1 VAIELTRECG
11 LLIDGKWRTTSD
23 RTPVFDKF
31 TGDPV
36 GDVSLPSSADVD
48 FAVSSADRA
57 FLRGAPSPYERSEIL
72 LRAASMVEANKETFA
87 ATMIAETG
95 FTQSDVA
102 NEIERCKQTLRAS
115 AEEAKRL
122 VGEVVPI
129 SGAPGQQNRIAF
141 TIRQPRGVVL
151 AITPFNSPL
160 NTVTHKVAPAI
171 ASGNS
176 VVLKPSTYTPVT
188 ASLLCQV
195 FLEAGLPSTLLSLVH
210 GSGSTIGKA
219 LATHSLVRFI
229 AFTGST
235 SVGLSLQQAA
245 GLRRTQMELG
255 SIACTILCADADL
268 GIAMPRVLS
277 ASFRKAGQVCTSIQR
292 LYVARPRMEEVKA
305 ELLDLIRKAKVG
317 DPRHTDTF
325 VGPMIDQREAERA
338 LTWCD
343 DAVAAGAHRL
353 VGGTRERGLMWPAV
367 LVDVP
372 AEARV
377 LNEEIFAPVV
387 VMIPFDKLETVIA
400 DINSMQYGLAAG
412 IFTKS
417 IDMAFKAARALRV
430 GSVHINETSSSRV
443 DVMPYG
449 GVKDSGFGHEGPK
462 YAMREMTE
470 ERLIT
475 LSLEGA

>member
-1 VAIELTRECG
+1 MPIEVPPECS
-11 LLIDGKWRTTSD
+11 LLIDGKWRKTSD
-23 RTPVFDKF
+23 RKPVFDKF
-31 TGDPV
+31 TGDQV
-36 GDVSLPSSADVD
+36 GDVSLASSADVD
-48 FAVSSADRA
+48 SAVSSAHGA
-57 FLRGAPSPYERSEIL
+57 FLHGAPPPYERSEIL
-72 LRAASMVEANKETFA
+72 SRAEGLIEANKETFA

-95 FTQSDVA
+95 FTQSDVT

-141 TIRQPRGVVL
+141 TIRQPRGVVA

-160 NTVTHKVAPAI
+160 NTVTHKVVPAI

-176 VVLKPSTYTPVT
+176 VVLKPSSYTPLT

-195 FLEAGLPSTLLSLVH
+195 LLEAGLPSALLSLIY
-210 GSGSTIGKA
+210 GSGDVVGKA
-219 LATHSLVRFI
+219 LATHKLVRFI

-235 SVGLSLQQAA
+235 PVGLSLQKSA

-255 SIACTILCADADL
+255 SIACTIVCADADL
-268 GIAMPRVLS
+268 KIAMPRVLS

-292 LYVARPRMEEVKA
+292 LYVARQKIDEVTNA
-305 ELLDLIRKAKVG
+305 LLDLIRNVKVG
-317 DPRHTDTF
+317 DPKQKDTF
-325 VGPMIDQREAERA
+325 VGPMIDGREAERA
-338 LTWCD
+338 MTWCD
-343 DAVAAGAHRL
+343 EAVAAGAHRL
-353 VGGTRERGLMWPAV
+353 SGGTRERALMWPTV
-367 LVDVP
+367 MVDVP
-372 AEARV
+372 TQSRV

-387 VMIPFDKLETVIA
+387 AVIPFDELEAVIA
-400 DINSMQYGLAAG
+400 DINSMTYGLACG

-417 IDMAFKAARALRV
+417 IDAAFKAAQALRV

-443 DVMPYG
+443 DLMPYG
-449 GVKDSGFGHEGPK
+449 GVKNSGFGHEGPR

-475 LSLEGA
+475 FSL